1 MNLGNAVGIFLIGGG
16 FLLVAMGF
24 LPAMLSGQTLI
35 YPDIPA
41 TIKIGLVFVITGVI
55 ISFMSLTVERML
67 INERREREREEK
79 EALEKKH
86 NKG

>member
-24 LPAMLSGQTLI
+24 LPAMLSGQTLT

-41 TIKIGLVFVITGVI
+41 TIKIGLVFVITGDI

>member
-24 LPAMLSGQTLI
+24 LPAVLSGQTLT

-41 TIKIGLVFVITGVI
+41 TIKVGLVFVITGVI